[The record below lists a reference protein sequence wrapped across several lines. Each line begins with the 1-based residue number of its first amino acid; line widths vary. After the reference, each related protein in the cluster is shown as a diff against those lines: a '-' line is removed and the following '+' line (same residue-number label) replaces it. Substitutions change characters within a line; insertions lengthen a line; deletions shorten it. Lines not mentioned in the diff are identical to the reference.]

1 MTASAIERPA
11 GGGGETALHA
21 VKRFLPV
28 RLDKHWNNRAVS
40 AVGET
45 GAGRFNVWRNSFPA
59 EHLPA
64 PGGELVVGDV
74 PYRFP
79 QTTADGD
86 NIRCAGQYLPLPEGR
101 YDWIHLLASGERRV
115 ESELALHFADG
126 EVDFEAVRV
135 SDFWAAPARFGER
148 EAART
153 PVMHYPHHVQQGVA
167 AVLWSQRVPVTR
179 IATLH
184 GVRLPRHIALH
195 VLALTLE
202 SVGPAAL
209 DGDR

>member
-11 GGGGETALHA
+11 GEGEETAMHA

-28 RLDKHWNNRAVS
+28 RLEEHWNNRAVS
-40 AVGET
+40 AAGET

-79 QTTADGD
+79 KTTADGD
-86 NIRCAGQYLPLPEGR
+86 NIRCAGQYLRLSEGR

-115 ESELALHFADG
+115 ETELALHFANG

-135 SDFWAAPARFGER
+135 SDFWAASAQFGEQ

-153 PVMHYPHHVQQGVA
+153 PVMHYPHHVQRGVPA
-167 AVLWSQRVPVTR
+167 MLWSQRVPVTR
-179 IATLH
+179 TAVLRGI
-184 GVRLPRHIALH
+184 RLPQHIALH

-202 SVGPAAL
+202 SVSPAPL